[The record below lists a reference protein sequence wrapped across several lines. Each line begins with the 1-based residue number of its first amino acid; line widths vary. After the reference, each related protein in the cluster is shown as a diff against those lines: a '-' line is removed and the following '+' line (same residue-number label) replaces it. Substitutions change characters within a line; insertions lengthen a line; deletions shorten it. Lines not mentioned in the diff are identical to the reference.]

1 MPTQSTGQSPM
12 VRATQPGADFQAT
25 GSFPVLSRLMTKFN
39 QITERVSGD
48 TRIAHSR
55 HCKNESLDVL
65 TPSPSPVHSPHRSR
79 AEPLKAAV
87 RVLPARPQTHHRC
100 PAALG
105 VTPKLCSGH
114 KASMSASSFLLK
126 CLFVVFCLVWPHPA
140 ACMRDLISPTRD

>member
-12 VRATQPGADFQAT
+12 VRAAQPGADFQAT
-25 GSFPVLSRLMTKFN
+25 GSFPVLSRLMTEFN

-65 TPSPSPVHSPHRSR
+65 TPSPSTVHSPHRSR

-87 RVLPARPQTHHRC
+87 RVQPARPQTHQRC

-105 VTPKLCSGH
+105 VTPKPVLWPQGLNVSLQLSAQMFVCCVLSCL
-114 KASMSASSFLLK
+114 ATPSSMRARSHF
-126 CLFVVFCLVWPHPA
+126 P
-140 ACMRDLISPTRD
+140 D